1 MSYNLGDWY
10 TRDDEPISSETGGVK
25 VAYSGSGVSDA
36 IASQKGPF
44 DSIVAMFS
52 KPTTS
57 TSSAPAGDGLFA
69 SMSKAV
75 TSLFGAAAKVV
86 KPKATPIVADTSATP
101 PPAGSGGF
109 FDSTV
114 LGIPMPFA
122 LIGAGGLA
130 YYLKTRGKSRGKR
143 RR

>member
-52 KPTTS
+52 KPAPTS
-57 TSSAPAGDGLFA
+57 TSAPASGGLFA
-69 SMSKAV
+69 SMSNAV
-75 TSLFGAAAKVV
+75 NSLFGAAAKVI
-86 KPKATPIVADTSATP
+86 KPKPSTPIVVDTSATP
-101 PPAGSGGF
+101 PTAGGSF
-109 FDSTV
+109 MDSKI

-130 YYLKTRGKSRGKR
+130 FYLKSRKKR